1 MIDKYLDYA
10 IHYDYTFVVCKYT
23 TQQILGSLQA
33 SEMGERFLASATMRD
48 LCAVFGRESDLEK
61 RKAWIKTECERLGF
75 GLLPTSCEV
84 SMRQGTLAPS
94 KGAVADTRCVHYHS
108 LLCHWDFHF
117 WKLSTVFQMAQD
129 KKRHNSLAQAF
140 MPFLVVHFVPTVSFW
155 NHRVEASYWL

>member
-61 RKAWIKTECERLGF
+61 RKAWIKAECERLGF

-94 KGAVADTRCVHYHS
+94 KGAVADTRCVHYVS
-108 LLCHWDFHF
+108 LSIVPLRFSFLKTFYC
-117 WKLSTVFQMAQD
+117 LSKGSSGLMLWLHY
-129 KKRHNSLAQAF
+129 RQAKA
-140 MPFLVVHFVPTVSFW
+140 
-155 NHRVEASYWL
+155 EAVCLRSP

>member
-61 RKAWIKTECERLGF
+61 RKAWIKAECERLGF

-108 LLCHWDFHF
+108 VLCHYDFHF
-117 WKLSTVFQMAQD
+117 
-129 KKRHNSLAQAF
+129 
-140 MPFLVVHFVPTVSFW
+140 
-155 NHRVEASYWL
+155 